1 MDGLYREFSL
11 NMTMVDLA
19 TIEHMT
25 RNEADMAFKKRVR
38 TIFEWIN
45 PQDESFILDCACG
58 RGFYLNMFRYVS
70 QCRLVGLE
78 LDWEIIQKA
87 RQNIGHLPGILLNNA
102 NIYALPYPDNTFDG
116 VILSE
121 ILEHVERDVDGL
133 KEVYRVLKPG
143 GVVAI
148 TVPNAN
154 YPFWWDPI
162 NKTLETLF
170 NRHIGRGP
178 LAGIWANHVRLYT
191 PEQLR
196 ASVLAA
202 GFIIEEERAFT
213 HYSFPFIH
221 NLVYG
226 LGKPL
231 LESGALPKA
240 MANAADRTAFD
251 KNSGSLLN
259 PINLGLKVLNFFD
272 RRNVM
277 NEPPGRSTV
286 NLCIKGRKAE

>member
-1 MDGLYREFSL
+1 MIDEQ
-11 NMTMVDLA
+11 TLA
-19 TIEHMT
+19 QMT
-25 RNEADMAFKKRVR
+25 RNEADMAFKRRVR
-38 TIFEWIN
+38 TIFEWVD
-45 PQDESFILDCACG
+45 PQDGDLILDMPCG

-70 QCRLVGLE
+70 QCRLIGAD
-78 LDWEIIQKA
+78 LDWDVLLKA
-87 RQNIGHLPGILLNNA
+87 QRNVGHLPDMILNRA
-102 NIYALPYPDNTFDG
+102 NIYTLPYPATTFDA

-121 ILEHVERDVDGL
+121 VLEHIEHDVDGL
-133 KEVYRVLKPG
+133 REIYRVLKPG

-170 NRHIGRGP
+170 NRHISAGP

-191 PEQLR
+191 REELR
-196 ASVLAA
+196 ESTAAA
-202 GFIIEEERAFT
+202 GFVIEEERAFT

-231 LESGALPKA
+231 LESGKLPTA

-251 KNSGSLLN
+251 KNSGNLLN
-259 PINLGLKVLNFFD
+259 PVNLGLRIFNLFD
-272 RRNVM
+272 RRNQM

-286 NLCIKGRKAE
+286 NLCIKGRKLE

>member
-1 MDGLYREFSL
+1 
-11 NMTMVDLA
+11 MVDPR
-19 TIEHMT
+19 TIEYMT
-25 RNEADMAFKKRVR
+25 RNEADMAFKKRVQ
-38 TIFEWIN
+38 TVFEWVD
-45 PQDESFILDCACG
+45 PQDDDLILDCACG
-58 RGFYLNMFRYVS
+58 RGFYLHMFRYVS
-70 QCRLVGLE
+70 RCRLVGLE
-78 LDWEIIQKA
+78 LEWPIIQKA
-87 RQNIGHLPGILLNNA
+87 KHNVGHLPSIMLNNA
-102 NIYALPYPDNTFDG
+102 NIYALPYADNTFDA

-133 KEVYRVLKPG
+133 REVFRVLKPG
-143 GVVAI
+143 GIVAI

-162 NKTLETLF
+162 NKTLETVF
-170 NRHIGRGP
+170 HTHIGSGP

-191 PEQLR
+191 AEQLR
-196 ASVLAA
+196 SVVEAA
-202 GFIIEEERAFT
+202 GFTIEEERAFT

-231 LESGALPKA
+231 LESGLMPEA

-251 KNSGSLLN
+251 KNNGSLLN

-272 RRNVM
+272 RRNAM
-277 NEPPGRSTV
+277 NEPPGRTTV
-286 NLCIKGRKAE
+286 NLCIKGRKL